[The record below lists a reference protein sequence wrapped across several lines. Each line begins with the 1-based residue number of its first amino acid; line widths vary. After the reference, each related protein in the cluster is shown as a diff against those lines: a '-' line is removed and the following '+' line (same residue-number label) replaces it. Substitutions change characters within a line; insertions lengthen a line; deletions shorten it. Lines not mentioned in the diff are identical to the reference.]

1 MGPYSTDKNAAAA
14 AAAAA
19 ATAAA
24 AAAASSSLEDS
35 SSSTRSFFSRLGLP
49 LRTRGSRN
57 LADFH
62 IRPVDPHRNYAAG
75 DHVRGAVLLT
85 LLKPIRITHLTVAL
99 RGYVRVFKGAS
110 SATSEPAINAVETS
124 AATGGSSRSKYYG
137 NGHASLFQ
145 DEQVLSGDGRLE
157 AGKYEFNFDLMF
169 PSRSLPSSID
179 VRRVPN
185 LLLLLSQRREQRLLS
200 PARASSSLLFLP
212 WVLLC

>member
-14 AAAAA
+14 AAAA
-19 ATAAA
+19 T
-24 AAAASSSLEDS
+24 AAAASSSLED

-75 DHVRGAVLLT
+75 DHVHGAVLLT